1 MKGRIAIRPFLA
13 MKKLIHKILHI
24 IGRNRVDV
32 ITWKENGFIH
42 FGLKCK
48 GCESIKTI
56 DKIPFD
62 ESEI

>member
-1 MKGRIAIRPFLA
+1 MN
-13 MKKLIHKILHI
+13 KLIHKILHI

-32 ITWKENGFIH
+32 ITWKEEGFIH

-56 DKIPFD
+56 EKIPFD
-62 ESEI
+62 ESENIK